1 MTKTNKSPKALKPTE
16 FVTELMFNDFSISD
30 PTNKF
35 FFVIDYN
42 MVGFST
48 EMDSGYWKLFTD
60 FLQLQVTHLVDGKT
74 LSEIVFDI
82 NDHNNFDVGVDKL

>member
-1 MTKTNKSPKALKPTE
+1 
-16 FVTELMFNDFSISD
+16 
-30 PTNKF
+30 
-35 FFVIDYN
+35 
-42 MVGFST
+42 MVAFST